1 MNTATEELELLAI
14 EISEVR
20 DILREL
26 SQQVLRIE
34 RRVQASLPRPA
45 KKQPKVSERKKVNE
59 TDAWH
64 IIDKLTESAK
74 NGEQIETKLRSMTV
88 KGGVAVLAKA
98 LGLTN
103 SKQPPKDE
111 LIRRVS
117 TRLRQRA
124 AVQNG
129 ICGSD
134 PKRETELS
142 QSPNP
147 SEAS

>member
-14 EISEVR
+14 ELSEVR

-34 RRVQASLPRPA
+34 RRVQASLPRSA
-45 KKQPKVSERKKVNE
+45 KKQAKVSGRKKVNE
-59 TDAWH
+59 TDVWH
-64 IIDKLTESAK
+64 IIDELTESAK
-74 NGEQIETKLRSMTV
+74 KGEQIEKELRRMTV
-88 KGGVAVLAKA
+88 KGGVAVLAKT
-98 LGLTN
+98 LGLMN

-129 ICGSD
+129 ICGNG
-134 PKRETELS
+134 PTREKASS
-142 QSPNP
+142 QPPNP
-147 SEAS
+147 SDAN

>member
-34 RRVQASLPRPA
+34 RRVQASLPHPA
-45 KKQPKVSERKKVNE
+45 KKQPKVSGRKKVDE
-59 TDAWH
+59 TDAWR
-64 IIDKLTESAK
+64 IIDKLTESANK
-74 NGEQIETKLRSMTV
+74 GEQIEKELRRMTV
-88 KGGVAVLAKA
+88 KGGVAVLANT

-129 ICGSD
+129 ISGNG
-134 PKRETELS
+134 PTRE
-142 QSPNP
+142 
-147 SEAS
+147 